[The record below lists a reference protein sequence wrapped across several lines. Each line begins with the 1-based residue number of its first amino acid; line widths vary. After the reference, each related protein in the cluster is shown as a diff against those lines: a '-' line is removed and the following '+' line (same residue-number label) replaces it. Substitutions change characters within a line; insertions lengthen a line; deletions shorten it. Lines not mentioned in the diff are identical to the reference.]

1 MVKLGILSLDHPHSR
16 GNHIPALRYLG
27 KKLQVAAIC
36 HPDEAFARPWA
47 EQFGA
52 RWYATRDE
60 LLADPDIT
68 AVLVTSKND
77 CHAQD
82 CIAAARAGKD
92 ILCDKPIAISPE
104 SAAAIRDAVEQAGV
118 RFVTTVPV
126 RFNTTVRAVK
136 RLIDEGKLGRIKAV
150 MATNHGCM
158 YEPGAPEW
166 VKHTASNG
174 GGCIVDH
181 TVHVADI
188 IRWYT
193 GSEFATVQA
202 MAEHALHDD
211 IDGEDV
217 GVLQGTL
224 QDGTVYQIDTTWS
237 RMGRDPMWGDVTFR
251 IVGTE
256 GTVSMDIYNNQRID
270 FYTQGKLETL
280 YANNIVREH
289 GEVFC
294 DYCDAVD
301 RGLPS
306 INAGVV
312 DGLRGVELVYAG
324 YESLQTG
331 APVTVKHR

>member
-77 CHAQD
+77 RHAQD

-118 RFVTTVPV
+118 RFVTTFPV

-158 YEPGAPEW
+158 Y
-166 VKHTASNG
+166 
-174 GGCIVDH
+174 
-181 TVHVADI
+181 
-188 IRWYT
+188 
-193 GSEFATVQA
+193 
-202 MAEHALHDD
+202 
-211 IDGEDV
+211 
-217 GVLQGTL
+217 
-224 QDGTVYQIDTTWS
+224 
-237 RMGRDPMWGDVTFR
+237 
-251 IVGTE
+251 
-256 GTVSMDIYNNQRID
+256 
-270 FYTQGKLETL
+270 
-280 YANNIVREH
+280 
-289 GEVFC
+289 
-294 DYCDAVD
+294 
-301 RGLPS
+301 
-306 INAGVV
+306 
-312 DGLRGVELVYAG
+312 
-324 YESLQTG
+324 
-331 APVTVKHR
+331 